1 VANKISKNIEKTT
14 EVTILSAMSVVMTWL
29 VNKYIVDVPAN
40 VSTAMVV
47 VLTGV
52 MAGVYN
58 ALTHGPIAWPWTMK
72 QKKEVK

>member
-1 VANKISKNIEKTT
+1 MANKISKNIEKTT

-40 VSTAMVV
+40 VSTAMVA

-52 MAGVYN
+52 MAGVY
-58 ALTHGPIAWPWTMK
+58 K
-72 QKKEVK
+72 DRKSVV